1 MQANPSCPFGDV
13 EAQTELPVVQI
24 VPEASVHELPVQ
36 AREAIDRTRE
46 VGLAEYF
53 ILV

>member
-24 VPEASVHELPVQ
+24 VPEASAHELPIE

-46 VGLAEYF
+46 IGLAEYF

>member
-1 MQANPSCPFGDV
+1 MQANPSCPFGYV

-24 VPEASVHELPVQ
+24 VPETSAHELPVEP
-36 AREAIDRTRE
+36 REAIDRTRE
-46 VGLAEYF
+46 IGLAEYF